1 MTKHRVIRSLMWF
14 GLVCLMW
21 SESASAGVS
30 VVGSLD
36 RLHIA
41 DPGEVIRGE
50 IEIQNTLDESALVRV
65 DVMDQLINAQAQAQ
79 YLPAG
84 AHARSL
90 ADYIQLMSPEQLIA
104 PRARARV
111 GFEVKLPTLAER
123 PELVGAYWAVLM
135 VRHETLGGLDELSQ
149 QDQWIIK
156 QRFQTAVRI
165 TTAVRGQASTR
176 LLFQSPVLNLSK
188 DPDQSPD
195 PVFSFEAHNAG
206 ERLLDIALVG
216 ELFSAQ
222 GDSLGQTVLGQFKI
236 YPGSHRRIN
245 WALEGAGQVAPNHEP
260 PGHGVEALVIA
271 TPAPWMAHAQR
282 FGARFD
288 LPWGLNVAHQ
298 P

>member
-1 MTKHRVIRSLMWF
+1 MTQQRLIRPLIWL
-14 GLVCLMW
+14 GLVLLLL
-21 SESASAGVS
+21 SAPVRAGVS

-36 RLHIA
+36 RLHVA
-41 DPGEVIRGE
+41 DPGELIRGE

-65 DVMDQLINAQAQAQ
+65 EVLDQLINSEAQAQ

-90 ADYIQLMSPEQLIA
+90 ADYIQLMPPEQLIA

-135 VRHETLGGLDELSQ
+135 VRHEALDVFDDLAQ
-149 QDQWIIK
+149 KDQWMIK

-216 ELFSAQ
+216 ELFSVQ
-222 GDSLGQTVLGQFKI
+222 GEYLGQTMFGQFKI
-236 YPGSHRRIN
+236 YPGSHRRIE
-245 WALEGAGQVAPNHEP
+245 WALEAANTAAVGDEI
-260 PGHGVEALVIA
+260 EALVIA
-271 TPAPWMAHAQR
+271 TPASWMAHKER

-288 LPWGLNVAHQ
+288 LPWGLDVARQ

>member
-1 MTKHRVIRSLMWF
+1 MTQQRLIRPLIWL
-14 GLVCLMW
+14 GLVLLLL
-21 SESASAGVS
+21 SAPVRAGVS

-36 RLHIA
+36 RLHVA
-41 DPGEVIRGE
+41 DPGELIRGE

-65 DVMDQLINAQAQAQ
+65 EVLDQLINSEAQAQ

-90 ADYIQLMSPEQLIA
+90 ADYIQLMPPEQLIA

-111 GFEVKLPTLAER
+111 GFEVKLPTLVER
-123 PELVGAYWAVLM
+123 PEFAGAYWAVLM
-135 VRHETLGGLDELSQ
+135 VRHETLNLLDELSQ
-149 QDQWIIK
+149 QDRWIIK

-195 PVFSFEAHNAG
+195 PVFSFEAYNAG

-245 WALEGAGQVAPNHEP
+245 WALEGVSQEAPNHEP

-288 LPWGLNVAHQ
+288 LPWGLNVARQ